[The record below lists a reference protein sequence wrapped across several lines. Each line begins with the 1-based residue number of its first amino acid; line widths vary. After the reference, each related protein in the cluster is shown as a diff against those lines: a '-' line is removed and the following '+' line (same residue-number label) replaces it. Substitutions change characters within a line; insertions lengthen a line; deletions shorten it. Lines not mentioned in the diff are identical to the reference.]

1 MESFREMYER
11 CYMQREDKLN
21 QLKVRHFFIFLVDK
35 CSDKK
40 TRILKAIFTS
50 ADLDQFLAGQGE
62 ELLQSG
68 EGETPRDKDGLRW
81 HCSKSTQIGS
91 ESAGGYE
98 FTWVYLILHWLKVST
113 FSFSGEEWHLCCH
126 RIVPG
131 ISPKVP
137 IVNLFVNGHAQ
148 TPMDSEKSEF
158 AQISFYITIH
168 TDISQT
174 SVSIGKVDEIGKIW
188 SQIWVFLHL

>member
-21 QLKVRHFFIFLVDK
+21 QLKVGQFPIFVYHSSELW
-35 CSDKK
+35 CFLGTSRRLILGYKK
-40 TRILKAIFTS
+40 NSNLKTIFTS

-91 ESAGGYE
+91 ESAGGPKYP
-98 FTWVYLILHWLKVST
+98 WVSYLILYWLKVST
-113 FSFSGEEWHLCCH
+113 FSFFRWRMAPLLPQDRPWNQFEGTNRQPFCQWQL
-126 RIVPG
+126 
-131 ISPKVP
+131 KVQVTCRDP
-137 IVNLFVNGHAQ
+137 NGL
-148 TPMDSEKSEF
+148 
-158 AQISFYITIH
+158 
-168 TDISQT
+168 
-174 SVSIGKVDEIGKIW
+174 G
-188 SQIWVFLHL
+188 